1 MALKNEAFFAGT
13 INFPQTFADIILNRG
28 YGVEQLFS
36 GGGEDAKREKA
47 KAEIVLFEPDYDRK
61 D

>member
-1 MALKNEAFFAGT
+1 MALKNKSFLTGT
-13 INFPQTFADIILNRG
+13 INFPQVFADIILNRG
-28 YGVEQLFS
+28 YGVERLFS